1 MNRNYYSFFSN
12 SFLEDDDSND
22 DYPIKF
28 IKNPYLMEH
37 STNLQSILFDRAL
50 DKKDEKKQLYE
61 FNNMNILESEQK
73 QDENINILITDNKH
87 KDKPKKILGR
97 HRKNDSSNNIGK
109 HTGNSPDNIFKKATR
124 YCIKNTYVYLQKE
137 IKLYAKSKK
146 VRIRK
151 LHVPTILKYLDK
163 GNFEKCLLFDS
174 SLKTLFIDMIPKR
187 VKKSIENDRTKYSHN
202 KDILNKI
209 LKIEENDKELKEK
222 KLSIKFNAQFKI
234 YFKCFLDS
242 EKPYFVDENDENYN
256 KFFKTIKNFY
266 DEKNNN
272 FTDKEIKEFEKYL
285 NKFMNKTL
293 QFRKKK
299 KKNS

>member
-109 HTGNSPDNIFKKATR
+109 HTGNSPYNIFKKATR
-124 YCIKNTYVYLQKE
+124 YCIKNIYIYLQKE
-137 IKLYAKSKK
+137 IKLYAKSK
-146 VRIRK
+146 
-151 LHVPTILKYLDK
+151 L
-163 GNFEKCLLFDS
+163 
-174 SLKTLFIDMIPKR
+174 
-187 VKKSIENDRTKYSHN
+187 
-202 KDILNKI
+202 
-209 LKIEENDKELKEK
+209 NDK
-222 KLSIKFNAQFKI
+222 IK
-234 YFKCFLDS
+234 
-242 EKPYFVDENDENYN
+242 
-256 KFFKTIKNFY
+256 T
-266 DEKNNN
+266 
-272 FTDKEIKEFEKYL
+272 YL
-285 NKFMNKTL
+285 NIKYNYYF
-293 QFRKKK
+293 
-299 KKNS
+299 